1 MMTVDEVAA
10 ELKVSAK
17 FVYSICSKGLLE
29 SFKIGGRIRVQ
40 REAIEA
46 YLESCKKG
54 ATHLPVSAPRTTLK
68 RLRLR

>member
-1 MMTVDEVAA
+1 MMTVNEVAV

-29 SFKIGGRIRVQ
+29 SFKIGGRIRIARDAVD
-40 REAIEA
+40 R
-46 YLESCKKG
+46 YLDSNKNG
-54 ATHLPVSAPRTTLK
+54 ATHLPVSTPRTQLK